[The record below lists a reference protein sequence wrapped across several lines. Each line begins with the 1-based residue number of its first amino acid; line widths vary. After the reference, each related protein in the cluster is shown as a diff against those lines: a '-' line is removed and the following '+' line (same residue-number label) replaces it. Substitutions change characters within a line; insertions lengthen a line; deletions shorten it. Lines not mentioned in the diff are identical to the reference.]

1 MVIYDKNNNV
11 ILDIPV
17 DDTSYRYRAIRQ
29 GDKVY
34 LYFSLTEHVEI
45 PVYSYINYQ
54 GQRYTLWK
62 PENLT
67 KNGERNLEYT
77 VEFGGWWELLNRTKY
92 KFLSGKPHK
101 LKFPLTGTPRLFLQ
115 LLVDNLNLH
124 DSGWALGTCIE
135 GSEKAMAFDHEN
147 GMEVINRFADEWNT
161 EFEFISKTI
170 NFGKVERFKDDPLPL
185 SYGKGNGFKTGG
197 GRQTQG
203 EKAPVTILYVQ
214 GGERNIDVSAYGSST
229 LLLPKNQ
236 ILEYQGRKYK
246 TDQDGMFITRADRD
260 LVDYSEDSYDA
271 SNIYPSR
278 VGTVSE
284 VITVDPEKNIYNIKD
299 SSIPAA
305 LDYSQCRIAG
315 EKATIIFQSGILI
328 SKEFDL
334 EQTDDALTGYIHA
347 ERRFKIVPQDI
358 DGTTMPNETSKP
370 AVGDKYA
377 IFKISL
383 PDAYVCDNISQSGAS
398 WDMFR
403 EAVRYMFENED
414 ENFTFT
420 GELDG
425 IWAKKKWSEIAAK
438 VEPGCYIQF
447 SDNQFQPEGILI
459 RITSVKDYI
468 NKPHAPEI
476 ELSNTPVAGFVSS
489 ELGKLEGNEVKD
501 EERYNSSLFYTKRS
515 WRDVKETQKMMFD
528 PDGSF
533 KQEYTAALLAE
544 FGHLVIGMKSQQM
557 DLIGVKFIPNADNN
571 ANSFK
576 STAGKLVHFT
586 IKETP
591 TEWTIPAS
599 SHNLS
604 SSLYYYVYAKCNR
617 TTSTGSIHV
626 TNQQIKFDS
635 DSTYYYFWIGTLN
648 TPEDNVR
655 SWLPLFGYTEIAGQS
670 ITTGIIKDKLAKLV
684 IDLVNAHI
692 TAKDGATISGKILFG
707 EGSSGLDNVAEWP
720 AAKQDIT
727 NAKNSASQ
735 ANQSVSNLGDYVDGA
750 FADGIIEESEAKAIE
765 KYINTVKTDKA
776 TVEAT
781 YNKLYVNTYLTGT
794 AKSGLLN
801 AKVTLFGAI
810 DNLQSAINSAIA
822 DGRTTVAEKNN
833 VDSKFSLFNSAMSS
847 FNTAVETANKAIQDK
862 LKEYADNASG
872 VPDSFKNEMAQRLG
886 YANYAALEA
895 AADAS
900 NTIIKNGKINTTL
913 IEATAII
920 TSRLIADAI
929 KANSLDVN
937 GNFLVD
943 KEGKATMVEGAI
955 GPWKVS
961 SKGLT
966 ARFTDW
972 NNSPK
977 MAMMNNDSYS
987 TASKTFAMGLSLSML
1002 AKNARVSF
1010 TSNTA
1015 GTVPGNAYRDYTGYS
1030 RVHNLFS
1037 DCENVSDKKTTM
1049 VIESM
1054 GAAKG
1059 NTALALI
1066 GALQVTGGITSLE
1079 NISRDYFLCG
1089 GGPKYRRILF
1099 SKNNH
1104 TVYLPS
1110 TDDILGYFGKLPEIT
1125 GEGTIQGG
1133 NPYHGIDNS
1142 WFTFEIFY
1150 APWASSLLT
1159 VRGSSSGNGDY
1170 SSISGTP
1177 LYSGRDQYSYGQFTL
1192 NPGEF
1197 AIVSLINRYWFVLHK
1212 GKGW

>member
-1 MVIYDKNNNV
+1 MVIYNKAGAI
-11 ILDIPV
+11 ILDIEV
-17 DDTSYRYRAIRQ
+17 DDTSYRYRAIKQ

-124 DSGWALGTCIE
+124 DSGWTLGTCIDAP
-135 GSEKAMAFDHEN
+135 EKAMAFDHEN

-161 EFEFISKTI
+161 EFEFVSKTI
-170 NFGKVERFKDDPLPL
+170 NFGKVERFKDDPLSL

-260 LVDYSEDSYDA
+260 LVNYSEDGYDA

-284 VITVDPEKNIYNIKD
+284 VITVDPEKNYYNIKD

-328 SKEFDL
+328 GKEFDL

-383 PDAYVCDNISQSGAS
+383 PEAYVCDNISQSGAS

-438 VEPGCYIQF
+438 IEPGSYIQF

-533 KQEYTAALLAE
+533 KQEYTASLLAE

-670 ITTGIIKDKLAKLV
+670 ITTGIIKDKLARLV

-692 TAKDGATISGKILFG
+692 TAKDGATISGQILFG
-707 EGSSGLDNVAEWP
+707 EGSSGLENVAEWP
-720 AAKQDIT
+720 AVKKDIA
-727 NAKNSASQ
+727 NAKDSASQ
-735 ANQSVSNLGDYVDGA
+735 ANKSITNLGNYVDGA

-781 YNKLYVNTYLTGT
+781 YNKLYVNSYLTGT

-810 DNLQSAINSAIA
+810 DNLLSAINSAIA
-822 DGRTTVAEKNN
+822 DGRTTIAEKNN

-886 YANYAALEA
+886 YANYAALET
-895 AADAS
+895 AADAG
-900 NTIIKNGKINTTL
+900 NTLIKNGKVNTVLVEAAAIVAKGITAEI
-913 IEATAII
+913 IEALEIE
-920 TSRLIADAI
+920 TSHLTVTDGAKIGEYSIKDRGI
-929 KANSLDVN
+929 KAVYNNWNSSSKFYLGN
-937 GNFLVD
+937 GND
-943 KEGKATMVEGAI
+943 YSSGS
-955 GPWKVS
+955 KV
-961 SKGLT
+961 
-966 ARFTDW
+966 
-972 NNSPK
+972 
-977 MAMMNNDSYS
+977 
-987 TASKTFAMGLSLSML
+987 FAMGISASQY
-1002 AKNARVSF
+1002 AKNARASMNNN
-1010 TSNTA
+1010 SPGN
-1015 GTVPGNAYRDYTGYS
+1015 VPGSNSVYYS
-1030 RVHNLFS
+1030 PFSRIHNLFS
-1037 DCENVSDKKTTM
+1037 DCENNTDKKTTM

-1066 GALQVTGGITSLE
+1066 GGLQVTGGITSLE
-1079 NISRDYFLCG
+1079 NIGREYFLSE
-1089 GGPKYRRILF
+1089 GGPKYRRVMF
-1099 SKNNH
+1099 TKSNQ

-1110 TDDILGYFGKLPEIT
+1110 TNDILAYFGKLPEAT
-1125 GEGTIQGG
+1125 GEGEIQGAS
-1133 NPYHGIDNS
+1133 PYHGIDNS
-1142 WFTFEIFY
+1142 WFTFEIFR
-1150 APWASSLLT
+1150 APWATGALT
-1159 VRGSSSGNGDY
+1159 VRGSAAGNGDY

-1177 LYSGRDQYSYGQFTL
+1177 IHSGKDQYTYGQFTL
-1192 NPGEF
+1192 DPGQF
-1197 AIVSLINRYWFVLHK
+1197 AIVSLINRTWYVLYK

>member
-101 LKFPLTGTPRLFLQ
+101 LKFPLTGTPRLFMQ

-135 GSEKAMAFDHEN
+135 GSEKAMAFDHES
-147 GMEVINRFADEWNT
+147 GMEVLNRFADEWNT

-284 VITVDPEKNIYNIKD
+284 VIAVDPEKNIYNIKD

-315 EKATIIFQSGILI
+315 EKATIIFQSGILT

-414 ENFTFT
+414 EKFTFT

-533 KQEYTAALLAE
+533 KQEYTASLLAE

-599 SHNLS
+599 SHDLS

-670 ITTGIIKDKLAKLV
+670 ITTGIIKDKLARLV
-684 IDLVNAHI
+684 IDLVSAHI
-692 TAKDGATISGKILFG
+692 TAKDGATISGQILFG

-720 AAKQDIT
+720 AAKKDIA
-727 NAKNSASQ
+727 NAKDSASQ
-735 ANQSVSNLGDYVDGA
+735 ANKSITNLGDYVDGA

-776 TVEAT
+776 AVEAT
-781 YNKLYVNTYLTGT
+781 YNKLYVNSYLTGN
-794 AKSGLLN
+794 AKSSLLN

-810 DNLQSAINSAIA
+810 DNLLLAINYAIS
-822 DGRTTVAEKNN
+822 DGRTTVTEKNN
-833 VDSKFSLFNSAMSS
+833 VDSNFSLFNSAMAS
-847 FNTAVETANKAIQDK
+847 FNTAVENANKAIQDK

-872 VPDSFKNEMAQRLG
+872 NVPDSFKNSLAQRLG
-886 YANYAALEA
+886 YANYAALETA
-895 AADAS
+895 AAAG
-900 NTIIKNGKINTTL
+900 NTLIKNGKVNTVLVEAAAIVAQGITAEIIEALDIVTNRLTVTDGGKIGDYL
-913 IEATAII
+913 IEG
-920 TSRLIADAI
+920 RGM
-929 KANSLDVN
+929 KAVYSDWNS
-937 GNFLVD
+937 
-943 KEGKATMVEGAI
+943 
-955 GPWKVS
+955 S
-961 SKGLT
+961 SKFYLGNGK
-966 ARFTDW
+966 D
-972 NNSPK
+972 
-977 MAMMNNDSYS
+977 YS
-987 TASKTFAMGLSLSML
+987 SGSKVFAMGISASQY
-1002 AKNARVSF
+1002 AKNARASMNNN
-1010 TSNTA
+1010 SPGN
-1015 GTVPGNAYRDYTGYS
+1015 VPGSNSAYYTQFS
-1030 RVHNLFS
+1030 RIHNLFS
-1037 DCENVSDKKTTM
+1037 DCESNPDKKTTM

-1066 GALQVTGGITSLE
+1066 GGLQITGGVSTLE
-1079 NISRDYFLCG
+1079 NIGREYFLSE
-1089 GGPKYRRILF
+1089 GGPKFRRVMF
-1099 SKNNH
+1099 SKSNQ

-1110 TDDILGYFGKLPEIT
+1110 TDDILAYFGKLPEAT
-1125 GEGTIQGG
+1125 GEGTIQGSS
-1133 NPYHGIDNS
+1133 PYHGIDNS
-1142 WFTFEIFY
+1142 WFTFEIFRV
-1150 APWASSLLT
+1150 PWATGATT

-1170 SSISGTP
+1170 ASISGTP
-1177 LYSGRDQYSYGQFTL
+1177 IYSGKDQYIYGQFTL
-1192 NPGEF
+1192 NPGEL
-1197 AIVSLINRYWFVLHK
+1197 AIVSLINRQWYVLYK
-1212 GKGW
+1212 GRGW